1 MRVIFLCGVELVG
14 GLLLGLGF
22 FFPEFF
28 HGILEILDFFSEL
41 ILIIIC
47 NKLDLIFLFLNRMRK
62 HIKFLPVLINT
73 LIKRLLLNF
82 IHNRRYIRLNI
93 LPHIKYLLK
102 IFIQII
108 HLNMRQ
114 LYIFFLF
121 LTQIMQ
127 MLVFHLGQYP

>member
-47 NKLDLIFLFLNRMRK
+47 NKL
-62 HIKFLPVLINT
+62 
-73 LIKRLLLNF
+73 
-82 IHNRRYIRLNI
+82 
-93 LPHIKYLLK
+93 
-102 IFIQII
+102 
-108 HLNMRQ
+108 
-114 LYIFFLF
+114 
-121 LTQIMQ
+121 
-127 MLVFHLGQYP
+127 